1 MQLCKRGH
9 SMKLSIADFHR
20 ALDILEDAGGAEAAI
35 VAQFALD
42 LAATVPFATIA
53 PDEAKRLLHAR
64 IARHRA
70 TLPPV
75 NASIH

>member
-1 MQLCKRGH
+1 
-9 SMKLSIADFHR
+9 MKLSIADSHR
-20 ALDILEDAGGAEAAI
+20 ALDIVEDAGGAEASI

-42 LAATVPFATIA
+42 LAATVPFAIIA

-70 TLPPV
+70 TLHPV